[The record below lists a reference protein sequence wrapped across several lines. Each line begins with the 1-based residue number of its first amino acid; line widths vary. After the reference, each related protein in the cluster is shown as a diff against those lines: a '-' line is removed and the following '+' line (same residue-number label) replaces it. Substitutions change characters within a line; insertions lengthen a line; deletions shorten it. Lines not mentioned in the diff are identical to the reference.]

1 MDNFFRRVFHED
13 LPSFCA
19 GGSMGAIAGVHFLFS
34 DPPYATEFW
43 ILVVKFFGLCGTVL
57 VTGFITLLSKDL
69 YLYVSKKVKHRIFK
83 HKIKEDEREKK
94 DAA

>member
-13 LPSFCA
+13 LPAFLS
-19 GGSMGAIAGVHFLFS
+19 GGVVVGIPGVHFLFA

-43 ILVVKFFGLCGTVL
+43 ILVVKFFGLCGTVFVSGL
-57 VTGFITLLSKDL
+57 LTVLSKDF
-69 YLYVSKKVKHRIFK
+69 YLYKVKHRIFK
-83 HKIKEDEREKK
+83 HKKDEDERAKK